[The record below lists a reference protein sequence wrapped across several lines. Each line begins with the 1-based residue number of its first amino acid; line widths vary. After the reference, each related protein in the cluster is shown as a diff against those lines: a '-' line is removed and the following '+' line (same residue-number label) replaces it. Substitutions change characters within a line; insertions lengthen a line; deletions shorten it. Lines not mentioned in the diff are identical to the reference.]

1 MAMLKKE
8 FYFLFFN
15 FLIFTFG
22 NDWTI
27 ELTSSYMFLRLV
39 ELVSITMTTWGVT
52 KGLVW
57 DIDQYFG
64 WHYPTKI
71 SLVNFQEVLHHP
83 SIEYI

>member
-1 MAMLKKE
+1 MLKKE

-39 ELVSITMTTWGVT
+39 ELVSITMTT
-52 KGLVW
+52 
-57 DIDQYFG
+57 
-64 WHYPTKI
+64 
-71 SLVNFQEVLHHP
+71 
-83 SIEYI
+83 